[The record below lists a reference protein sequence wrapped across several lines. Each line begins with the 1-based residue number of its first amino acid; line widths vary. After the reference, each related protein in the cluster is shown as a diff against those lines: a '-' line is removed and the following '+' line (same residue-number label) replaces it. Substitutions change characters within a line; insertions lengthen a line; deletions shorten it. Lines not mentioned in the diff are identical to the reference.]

1 MDPITAFA
9 ACKAAYSTIQG
20 AVAVYKDLKNTGRD
34 VSSIVSEVG
43 GALSNFVRGHD
54 AVAEEQEK
62 LKEQRKIDAENG
74 KRTNVYA
81 EAIDNV
87 IRLRQIRQ
95 FYKDLE
101 HMVRWELGMPDL
113 WKEIEQ
119 EKERLEE
126 ERAEQVERQ
135 RVERQKAAWRRRILV
150 EGIKDRLWAL
160 VAVLLAVGYMAL
172 LMKAVQMHQRNQSII

>member
-1 MDPITAFA
+1 M
-9 ACKAAYSTIQG
+9 
-20 AVAVYKDLKNTGRD
+20 YKDLKNTGRD
-34 VSSIVSEVG
+34 VSGIVSEVG

-62 LKEQRKIDAENG
+62 LKEQRKTDAENG

-113 WKEIEQ
+113 WVEIEQ
-119 EKERLEE
+119 EKERLEK
-126 ERAEQVERQ
+126 ERAELSERQ
-135 RVERQKAAWRRRILV
+135 KQERQKAAWRRRMLID
-150 EGIKDRLWAL
+150 GIQDRLWAL
-160 VAVLLAVGYMAL
+160 VAVLLLAAYMAA
-172 LMKAVQMHQRNQSII
+172 LMMAIQAMQRNQSII